1 MGISDF
7 FRPKYRHSDVRVR
20 TEAVKAL
27 GVDDAAIL
35 EQVARTD
42 RDIGVRRL
50 AIEKIDAAEVLS
62 SLVADETERSLRE
75 LINARAAELWT
86 SRACSPDLEVATP
99 ALQGIIKLGEQ
110 RALVDV
116 IVRAQNAQVR
126 KRAFGEIR
134 DPKAL
139 AELTRSD
146 AAQEIKLEAVAR
158 IDDGD
163 VLRALAI
170 DTTQKEIGLAAVERI
185 DDADRL
191 DNIAQKAKNKAVR
204 QKARKIVGEINAA
217 QAEAAKAPTVP
228 DDVKRRRAE
237 KAQLLREVEGVAD
250 SFDFAAASEKVK
262 AAEAAWAQLG
272 GTDDKDAK
280 FTKAVARFWR
290 RKEVHDSQARSAEE
304 LRVVE
309 REAEAERA
317 RAAEARAP
325 RRGSAEDR
333 DDAHGRQPERR
344 AQDAAEELVRTPEDE
359 LKREERERQR
369 AEDEAKK
376 AARAAERAARDK
388 ELAAR
393 AVAIAA
399 SLEAM
404 LGEMEQLVADAKP
417 DGKAVDRVLAQSA
430 KAFEDIGKVAADAR
444 DKLAERYHAARGKL
458 VIKASERRE
467 AEDWL
472 RWQNVAKAEELIK
485 TAKEWAAGAAT
496 PDLGQRLK
504 GLQALWKEV
513 GPMPQRRSKELW
525 EAFKAECDKVY
536 DLVKGVRAVEAER
549 FAEVSKAKEALIAE
563 AEALSDST
571 DFAATAE
578 KLKALQAQWKGSGHL
593 PRKQGDELW
602 KRFRAACDKFFE
614 RRKPLLDARAAEEGE
629 NLAKKQALIA
639 RAQQVADKA
648 GEGTWG
654 KAIGEIKDLQR
665 EWKEIG
671 FVPRRDADAVYK
683 AFRTACDALFAKRDA
698 ARDAEANAHHAE
710 VDAVEAEIAEVLAG
724 GDDVVARAIAVRGK
738 ARELGV
744 LGAKVSAMVAH
755 VVGAHPDAVK
765 GTELDPAQLKA
776 RRDKLIAR
784 AEELLPKQ
792 PPQAAAG
799 GDVAAQLKA
808 AMQKN
813 AFGDL
818 RFSGRDPI
826 EVVDELRASWAE
838 AGPILDDDDRA
849 QAARFEDTCTRVLD
863 AAGAQPR
870 PERRRRG
877 DRSAPMVDR
886 DVYTAETR
894 PVTVPTVRG
903 PESPEPAAITEIVAT
918 PAVLTV
924 ALLVVTIGWVLSALS
939 APIAA
944 VSAVVPGGWLDNV
957 LEIAAT
963 IVLAIGSLAVF
974 ASVSSVIA
982 SPFNELLSEAVEERV
997 TGVPGP
1003 RFRVRTFLY
1012 DLVLG
1017 MLHASRRA
1025 IVYLLEMLA
1034 LLVIGLVVPVVGT
1047 IAAMVGGGYVTARF
1061 ASYDAYDAVW
1071 ARRHWRYRAKTR
1083 YLQAHAARTLGLGGV
1098 VAVILL
1104 VPGVNVIGL
1113 AIGATGATLRML
1125 DAQRA

>member
-1 MGISDF
+1 MGIADF

-27 GVDDAAIL
+27 GADDAAIL

-50 AIEKIDAAEVLS
+50 AIEKIETAEVLS
-62 SLVADETERSLRE
+62 SLVTDETERSLRE

-86 SRACSPDLEVATP
+86 SRACSADGEVATP
-99 ALQGIIKLGEQ
+99 ALQAIIKLGEQ

-191 DNIAQKAKNKAVR
+191 ENIAQKAKNKAVR

-237 KAQLLREVEGVAD
+237 KAQLLREVESVAE
-250 SFDFAAASEKVK
+250 SFDFATASDKVK
-262 AAEAAWAQLG
+262 AAEEAWAKLG
-272 GTDDKDAK
+272 GTDDKDEK

-290 RKEVHDSQARSAEE
+290 RKELHESQARSAEE
-304 LRVVE
+304 LRAVE
-309 REAEAERA
+309 REAAAEKA
-317 RAAEARAP
+317 RAAEARA
-325 RRGSAEDR
+325 AER
-333 DDAHGRQPERR
+333 K
-344 AQDAAEELVRTPEDE
+344 AQDAAEEIVRTPEADPKRE
-359 LKREERERQR
+359 AREAEAKARREERERQR
-369 AEDEAKK
+369 AEDDAKK
-376 AARAAERAARDK
+376 AARAAERAAKDK
-388 ELAAR
+388 ELAER
-393 AVAIAA
+393 AVTIAA

-404 LGEMEQLVADAKP
+404 LGEMEQLAADAKP
-417 DGKAVDRVLAQSA
+417 DGKAVDRILAQSA

-444 DKLAERYHAARGKL
+444 DKLAERYHAARGTL

-536 DLVKGVRAVEAER
+536 DLVKGVRAVEAEK
-549 FAEVSKAKEALIAE
+549 FAEVTKVKEALIAE
-563 AEALSDST
+563 AEALSEST
-571 DFAATAE
+571 EFAATAE
-578 KLKALQAQWKGSGHL
+578 KLKALQAQWKASGHL

-683 AFRTACDALFAKRDA
+683 AFRAACDALFAKRDA

-710 VDAVEAEIAEVLAG
+710 VEAVEAEIAEVLAG

-792 PPQAAAG
+792 APQAAAD

-838 AGPILDDDDRA
+838 AGPILDEDDRA
-849 QAARFEDTCTRVLD
+849 QAARFEDTCKRVLD

-870 PERRRRG
+870 AERPERRRRG
-877 DRSAPMVDR
+877 DRNAPMVDQS
-886 DVYTAETR
+886 VYTAETR

-903 PESPEPAAITEIVAT
+903 PVSPEPAAIAEIVAT
-918 PAVLTV
+918 PAAVPEPSP
-924 ALLVVTIGWVLSALS
+924 VTIVPDA
-939 APIAA
+939 AATATAAIHEPDDAAA
-944 VSAVVPGGWLDNV
+944 VA
-957 LEIAAT
+957 
-963 IVLAIGSLAVF
+963 
-974 ASVSSVIA
+974 ASVPVATHDAITQPA
-982 SPFNELLSEAVEERV
+982 RMPPEPPI
-997 TGVPGP
+997 GVPADIP
-1003 RFRVRTFLY
+1003 
-1012 DLVLG
+1012 
-1017 MLHASRRA
+1017 
-1025 IVYLLEMLA
+1025 
-1034 LLVIGLVVPVVGT
+1034 PVVAT
-1047 IAAMVGGGYVTARF
+1047 PLPPPPA
-1061 ASYDAYDAVW
+1061 
-1071 ARRHWRYRAKTR
+1071 RAKSPSVAPPMTE
-1083 YLQAHAARTLGLGGV
+1083 LDEGWDLGDDDPT
-1098 VAVILL
+1098 ASADE
-1104 VPGVNVIGL
+1104 VPSSAEMAGDGSVEGDGL
-1113 AIGATGATLRML
+1113 
-1125 DAQRA
+1125 DQVD